1 MSKAEREK
9 AMRKSTFGMM
19 GALAMALT
27 GCQNAAEPEQD
38 SELGE
43 GAAAA
48 EETPEAGPTQSIFGP
63 EAQLPEPEPSEEPS
77 DAPLIVTIGFPDGG
91 AKLDADA
98 VAALEAALETPAI
111 KSGAPITLGAHS
123 DTGGNDKANIDASEA
138 RGLAVAAWLIERG
151 IAEERIS
158 VIAFGEQ
165 NPIEPNALPDGSTNE
180 AGRAAN
186 RRVEMVVDAVV
197 SAQSDEMTSEVGDQ
211 S

>member
-1 MSKAEREK
+1 MPLSLSRIASSARAPPLPKKRPKPGRLNRSSAPR
-9 AMRKSTFGMM
+9 RN
-19 GALAMALT
+19 
-27 GCQNAAEPEQD
+27 CQN
-38 SELGE
+38 
-43 GAAAA
+43 
-48 EETPEAGPTQSIFGP
+48 
-63 EAQLPEPEPSEEPS
+63 PS
-77 DAPLIVTIGFPDGG
+77 L
-91 AKLDADA
+91 
-98 VAALEAALETPAI
+98 
-111 KSGAPITLGAHS
+111 TLGAHS
-123 DTGGNDKANIDASEA
+123 DTGGNDKANIDASES